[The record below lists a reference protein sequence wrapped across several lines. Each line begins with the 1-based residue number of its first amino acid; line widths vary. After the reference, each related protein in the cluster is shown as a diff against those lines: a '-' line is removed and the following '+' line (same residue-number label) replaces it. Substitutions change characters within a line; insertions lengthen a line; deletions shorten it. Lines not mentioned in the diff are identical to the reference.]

1 MLPTKDMS
9 AEDRR
14 ERWIDILSALLL
26 AMATVLAAWSAFQS
40 AKWSGLQAISFAEGN
55 SARQESVRASTRAG
69 QERIVDVQ
77 VFIEFIDAVNADDLK
92 LADFYRDR
100 MREEFKPALDA
111 WLESEP
117 LKNPDALPTPF
128 AEPEYVLASETEA
141 TRLEEVAAG
150 KFQQALD
157 DNQRSDN
164 YVLLAVLFASVLL
177 FAGLAPKSR
186 RYSLQVTMLALAG
199 FTLVVGVTFLATFP
213 KVI

>member
-9 AEDRR
+9 PEDRR

-26 AMATVLAAWSAFQS
+26 SMATVLAAWSAFQS

-77 VFIEFIDAVNADDLK
+77 VFIQFVDALNAGDDR
-92 LADFYRDR
+92 LAEFYRDR
-100 MREEFKPALDA
+100 MREEFKPALDV

-117 LKNPDALPTPF
+117 LKNPDAKPTPF

-141 TRLEEVAAG
+141 KQLEEVAAA

-186 RYSLQVTMLALAG
+186 RYSLQKTMIVLACVI
-199 FTLVVGVTFLATFP
+199 LVVGLTFLAIFP
-213 KVI
+213 KAI